1 MSQLTAQAASNYMSP
16 EEVCELV
23 PGMTKSR
30 LAQLRFRGVGPKF
43 LKPTPRTV
51 IYRKEDVVAWIE
63 ASERTITGE
72 AA

>member
-1 MSQLTAQAASNYMSP
+1 MTNTIPRTASAYMSP
-16 EEVCELV
+16 QEVCELV

-51 IYRKEDVVAWIE
+51 IYRKEDVVAWVE